1 MKQRLSFFC
10 MLTVLL
16 AFSIRGLAQS
26 PAMVSLEIT
35 VTTPGTL
42 GDLMQEQGVDLDLVE
57 KLIVSGPLNDS
68 DLRTIRKMPAL
79 QVLSMTDAEVE
90 DIPDGWFRDKLK
102 IKRIQLP
109 KTLKTLGNEVFYGDT
124 CLTYVTMPDR
134 MTKWGSQMFVDCK
147 HLSSCAVPQGI
158 EELPS
163 STFAGCENLRG
174 ISLPEGLLDIGRNA
188 FSWCHA
194 LGAIML
200 PSTTRRIDP
209 QALYYCNS
217 LRSVSCNAVTP
228 PVFDSFS
235 PDYSY
240 MGDGEHGVTVYVPAF
255 SENAYQKAVG
265 WCRYPIATLSGLPTS
280 LIFHSDLEMN
290 LPVTLPADYKP
301 KMELAQHFDYQ
312 LSPYNFG
319 YPAVT
324 INGTEVLSLSDFHA
338 IHDTY
343 PKGCH
348 YEDYNKNTNKLYGS
362 LICNAPIRSDKVSLT
377 YIVNNANSR
386 WLFFSLPFNALMK
399 DIEFA
404 KGSDFVIY
412 EYLGEKRAA
421 KEFDDVWRRIPA
433 VGGSLTAG
441 RGYIMKCSNSDEEV
455 TFHAINDNHKNNIFR
470 RTEANV
476 YLEEHLAEDAHNRS
490 WNLIGNPYPAYYDS
504 RLMQIDAP
512 FIVWDALNSHYATY
526 TPYDDDYVFVPG
538 EAFFVQRPVNQ
549 ASIVFPLEGRQ
560 TSRSVVERTPAPSR
574 RMTAATSNRMVLNLI
589 LSSDEGVNDRTRFV
603 LNPQATTAYDYG
615 LDATKFMSLDAQV
628 PQLYT
633 LEGSARYSIN
643 ERPVGD
649 GVISLGMSL
658 GTAGSYTLSLATAQH
673 GSAQLEELWLV
684 DHETGERVMLTDG
697 GYTFTADAGTLDD
710 RFTLEVGGIVT
721 AVDAV
726 VAEAQQ
732 TAQPVYDLQGR
743 RHNGTLTKGLYI
755 VGGRKHVIK

>member
-1 MKQRLSFFC
+1 
-10 MLTVLL
+10 MLTALL
-16 AFSIRGLAQS
+16 AFSIRGWAQS
-26 PAMVSLEIT
+26 PAMVSLDIT

-42 GDLMQEQGVDLDLVE
+42 GDLIWEQGVDLDHVE
-57 KLIVSGPLNDS
+57 KLIVRGPLDDV
-68 DLRTIRKMPAL
+68 DLKTIRDMAAL

-102 IKRIQLP
+102 IKQIQLP

-134 MTKWGSQMFVDCK
+134 MTKWGSQMFVGCK

-209 QALYYCNS
+209 QALYFCNS
-217 LRSVSCNAVTP
+217 LRSVSCYAVTP
-228 PVFDSFS
+228 PVFDSSS

-240 MGDGEHGVTVYVPAF
+240 MGDGEHVVTVYVPVF
-255 SENAYQKAVG
+255 SENAYRQAVG

-280 LIFHSDLEMN
+280 LIFHSDLELN

-319 YPAVT
+319 YPAVS
-324 INGTEVLSLSDFHA
+324 INGTETLSLSDFHA
-338 IHDTY
+338 IHNTY
-343 PKGCH
+343 PKG
-348 YEDYNKNTNKLYGS
+348 YSTYDDYVNTDKLYGS
-362 LICNAPIRSDKVSLT
+362 LICNAPVRSDKVSVT
-377 YIVNNANSR
+377 YMTNKPVSR

-412 EYLGEKRAA
+412 EFLGEKRAA
-421 KEFDDVWRRIPA
+421 KEFDDTWHRIPA

-441 RGYIMKCSNSDEEV
+441 RGYIMKCSNTDEEV
-455 TFHAINDNHKNNIFR
+455 TFHAINDNYKNNIFR

-476 YLEEHLAEDAHNRS
+476 YLEEYLAEDAHNRS
-490 WNLIGNPYPAYYDS
+490 WNLVGNPYPAYYDS

-512 FIVWDALNSHYATY
+512 FVVWDALNSHYATY

-538 EAFFVQRPVNQ
+538 EAFFVQRPVDQ

-560 TSRSVVERTPAPSR
+560 TSRAVIDRTPAPSR
-574 RMTAATSNRMVLNLI
+574 RAGVSSARSVFNLTLTTMTAVGGSPADNQT
-589 LSSDEGVNDRTRFV
+589 DRTRFV

-615 LDATKFMSLDAQV
+615 RDATKFMSLDAQV

-633 LEGSARYSIN
+633 LEGSTRYSIN

-658 GTAGSYTLSLATAQH
+658 GTAGTYSLSLSAVQH
-673 GSAQLEELWLV
+673 GSTLLDDLWLV
-684 DHETGERVMLTDG
+684 DHETGERVLLTDG

-710 RFTLEVGGIVT
+710 RFTIEVGEVVT
-721 AVDAV
+721 AVDD
-726 VAEAQQ
+726 VAAETQQ
-732 TAQPVYDLQGR
+732 TVQPVYDLQGR
-743 RHNGTLTKGLYI
+743 RHDGTLTKGLYI
-755 VGGRKHVIK
+755 IGGRKHVIK